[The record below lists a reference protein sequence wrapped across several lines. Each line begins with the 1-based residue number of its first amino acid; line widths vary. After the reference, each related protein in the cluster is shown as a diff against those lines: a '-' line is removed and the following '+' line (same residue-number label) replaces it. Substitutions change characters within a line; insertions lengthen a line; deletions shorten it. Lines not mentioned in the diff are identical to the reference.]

1 MVLLSH
7 SQKVSIWGWLPL
19 EIRSIQLH
27 PMRIKVILLHPQHGG
42 GLPAGGGMSTFSIG
56 IQLANDIPF
65 TGTRSKMGR
74 SLMVREM
81 FQIFQPIKQQRF
93 RSMRIGQELF
103 LIQSMVEQQKS
114 ERTGL
119 HYLESMWVT
128 KWLSLQQQ

>member
-1 MVLLSH
+1 
-7 SQKVSIWGWLPL
+7 
-19 EIRSIQLH
+19 
-27 PMRIKVILLHPQHGG
+27 
-42 GLPAGGGMSTFSIG
+42 MSTFSIG

-65 TGTRSKMGR
+65 TGYSIKNG
-74 SLMVREM
+74 
-81 FQIFQPIKQQRF
+81 QIVDGKGNVSNFPTYQAATVQVNANRT
-93 RSMRIGQELF
+93 GTF

>member
-1 MVLLSH
+1 
-7 SQKVSIWGWLPL
+7 
-19 EIRSIQLH
+19 
-27 PMRIKVILLHPQHGG
+27 
-42 GLPAGGGMSTFSIG
+42 MSTFSIG

-65 TGTRSKMGR
+65 TGYSIKNGQI
-74 SLMVREM
+74 VDGKEM